1 MIIRKMC
8 ENDIQKVCEIEA
20 GIFSLPW
27 KAEDFRQ
34 SMVKPENIYLVVEE
48 NTVILG
54 YCGLWGVAGEGQIT
68 NVAVAKQHRGRGI
81 AKAMLEKMLQLGRE
95 QGLDAFTL
103 EVRESNVPAIEL
115 YHKLGFHDAGIR
127 KNFYDAPQENGL
139 IMWL

>member
-1 MIIRKMC
+1 MC
-8 ENDIQKVCEIEA
+8 ENDIQKVCLIEA
-20 GIFSLPW
+20 GIFSMPW

-34 SMVKPENIYLVVEE
+34 SMEKPENIYLVVEE
-48 NTVILG
+48 DALILG

-81 AKAMLEKMLQLGRE
+81 AKSMLEKMLQLGRN

-103 EVRESNVPAIEL
+103 EVRESNIPAIEL